1 MEEFI
6 EYIAK
11 RIVDHPENVSLET
24 RTSAESKTIIS
35 LRVHPD
41 DVGKVIGKKGKTAEA
56 MRTLLSAIASKDRQ
70 RAILEILD

>member
-11 RIVDHPENVSLET
+11 KIVDHPENVSIET
-24 RTSAESKTIIS
+24 RTSTENKIIIS
-35 LRVHPD
+35 LRVHQE

-56 MRTLLSAIASKDRQ
+56 MRTLLSAVSAKEHQ

>member
-11 RIVDHPENVSLET
+11 KIVDHPENVSIET
-24 RTSAESKTIIS
+24 RTSTENKIIIS
-35 LRVHPD
+35 LRVHQD

-56 MRTLLSAIASKDRQ
+56 MRVLLSAVSAKEHQ

>member
-6 EYIAK
+6 EYIVK
-11 RIVDHPENVSLET
+11 HIVDHPENVSLET
-24 RTSAESKTIIS
+24 RNNENKTIIS
-35 LRVHPD
+35 LRVHAD

-56 MRTLLSAIASKDRQ
+56 MRTLLSAIASKDKQ

>member
-11 RIVDHPENVSLET
+11 RIVDHPENVSIET
-24 RTSAESKTIIS
+24 RTSNENKMIIS
-35 LRVHPD
+35 LRVHAE

-56 MRTLLSAIASKDRQ
+56 MRTLLSAIASKEHQ

>member
-11 RIVDHPENVSLET
+11 KIVDHPENVSIEI
-24 RTSAESKTIIS
+24 RTSSENKTIIS
-35 LRVHPD
+35 LRVHQD

-56 MRTLLSAIASKDRQ
+56 MRTLLSAVASKDHQ
-70 RAILEILD
+70 RAILEIVD

>member
-11 RIVDHPENVSLET
+11 RIVDHPENVSIET
-24 RTSAESKTIIS
+24 RTSNENKLIIS
-35 LRVHPD
+35 LRVHAE

-56 MRTLLSAIASKDRQ
+56 MRTLLSAIAAKDHQ